1 MNPSVVNY
9 YTKSY
14 LKTQQRCGGGDT
26 ILMGTVVKTKEG
38 ELEDDIEKGFYR
50 ILRNY

>member
-14 LKTQQRCGGGDT
+14 LKTQQGAGGDT
-26 ILMGTVVKTKEG
+26 ILMGTVVNKSEG

-50 ILRNY
+50 ILRNH